1 VVTDLN
7 HGVTPQGLADSLIGG
22 GVTISNVSYTGGPNA
37 AGKFSGGAGIVGFP
51 SGMVLGTGSVQ
62 TTPAN
67 AICGNPGKGIEGP
80 NQCPFNTTSN
90 GTAGDPALTT
100 LAGFPTL
107 DAAVLQF
114 DFVPQFSSIQVQY
127 VFVSEEYN
135 EYANTQFN
143 DTFAFFVNGTNC
155 ATVPGTGQP
164 VSVNTVNGGRPLGV
178 NPRNAQFFRNNELST
193 SPFVPGTINTE
204 ADGLTTVLT
213 CRANVNQGVVNRM
226 RLAIAD
232 GSDNLLDSN
241 VLLAAGS
248 FISGSTVTT
257 SLSGGGGSGSQI
269 TVPVGTAVRDS
280 ATLAG
285 ANIASAGGT
294 LSYKLY
300 SDTGCTTLVTNAG
313 TRTVSQG
320 VVSPSDPVILQAPGT
335 YYWLA
340 SYSGDVTNAAA
351 VSVCGGEVETLT
363 APAISARGTTFSAI
377 AGREF
382 NYAVAL
388 FTVLNG
394 TAPAGAYSA
403 TIDWGDGSPVS
414 SATIV
419 GDPGGPFNVV
429 GSHAYAQAGNFTAQV
444 TISEPSLSPGHAP
457 RFRLHA
463 VCGSATVR
471 LRPTYTCAC

>member
-1 VVTDLN
+1 VVA
-7 HGVTPQGLADSLIGG
+7 VA
-22 GVTISNVSYTGGPNA
+22 
-37 AGKFSGGAGIVGFP
+37 
-51 SGMVLGTGSVQ
+51 LGTSFDVRIDRVTVEGTLARRRTNVAAEAARRTSRGILVVFVRGLGDPA
-62 TTPAN
+62 PAN

-143 DTFAFFVNGTNC
+143 DTFAF
-155 ATVPGTGQP
+155 
-164 VSVNTVNGGRPLGV
+164 
-178 NPRNAQFFRNNELST
+178 LSMER
-193 SPFVPGTINTE
+193 I
-204 ADGLTTVLT
+204 
-213 CRANVNQGVVNRM
+213 ANVNQGVVNRM

-257 SLSGGGGSGSQI
+257 SLSGGGGSGTQI
-269 TVPVGTAVRDS
+269 TVPVGTAVRDL

-300 SDTGCTTLVTNAG
+300 SDTGCTTLVTSGG
-313 TRTVSQG
+313 TKTVSQG
-320 VVSPSDPVILQAPGT
+320 VVPPSEPVILQAPGT

-351 VSVCGGEVETLT
+351 GSVCGGEVETLT

-382 NYAVAL
+382 NLRGRAL
-388 FTVLNG
+388 HG
-394 TAPAGAYSA
+394 SQWYGAGRG
-403 TIDWGDGSPVS
+403 I
-414 SATIV
+414 
-419 GDPGGPFNVV
+419 
-429 GSHAYAQAGNFTAQV
+429 
-444 TISEPSLSPGHAP
+444 
-457 RFRLHA
+457 
-463 VCGSATVR
+463 
-471 LRPTYTCAC
+471 LRHH